1 MQSGVVLM
9 AEKAKQSVRTIFH
22 IDLDAFFVTVEQVLN
37 PALCDKPVIVG
48 GRPEGRGVVASASYE
63 CRKFGVHAAM
73 PLSRAKRLCPQAI
86 FLTGNYRKYTEF
98 SHKFMAILSD
108 YSPCIEPGGLDE
120 AYLDVTGC
128 ENFGSWRILA
138 FKIKERI
145 KKETGLTASVGIAR
159 CKVVAKVASDL
170 SKPDGLIEVLPGNE
184 KNFLSLLAVRKLPGV
199 GEKTGKALKSAGIET
214 IGQLADMPLELFKS
228 RYGGGMLWLR
238 EHAGGIDN
246 SPVEM
251 RSEAKSISR
260 ETTFEKDT
268 MDTAFLKAT
277 LRYFAEKLGAD
288 LRESNKKARTVT
300 LKLRYED
307 FETVNRSLTPHEAM
321 NLDDAIFQSG
331 VSLLEKAL
339 GKKYKP
345 VRLIGLEV
353 SNLVAG
359 ETQLSLFDAD
369 VKRLEKVD
377 RAIDYIRDKYG
388 FDAIQTGYTLE
399 LKQKYDGKTRDK

>member
-1 MQSGVVLM
+1 M
-9 AEKAKQSVRTIFH
+9 
-22 IDLDAFFVTVEQVLN
+22 EQVLN
-37 PALCDKPVIVG
+37 PALRNKPVIVG

-98 SHKFMAILSD
+98 SHKFMAILSN
-108 YSPCIEPGGLDE
+108 YSPSIEPGGLDE

-128 ENFGSWRILA
+128 ENFGSWLTLA
-138 FKIKERI
+138 LKIKERI
-145 KKETGLTASVGIAR
+145 NKETGLVVSVGIAT

-170 SKPDGLIEVLPGNE
+170 SKPDGLIEVFPGQE
-184 KNFLSLLAVRKLPGV
+184 KLFLAPLAVRKLPGV
-199 GEKTGKALKSAGIET
+199 GEKTGKALKAAGIER
-214 IGQLADMPLELFKS
+214 IGQLADMPQELFKG
-228 RYGGGMLWLR
+228 RYGEGMLWLR
-238 EHAGGIDN
+238 EHARGIDN

-251 RSEAKSISR
+251 YGEAKSVSR

-268 MDTAFLKAT
+268 MDTDFLKAT

-307 FETVNRSLTPHEAM
+307 FETVNRSSTSREAM
-321 NLDDAIFQSG
+321 NLDDIIFQSG
-331 VSLLEKAL
+331 VSLLEKTL
-339 GKKYKP
+339 GKKFKP

-359 ETQLSLFDAD
+359 EIQFSLFDAD

-399 LKQKYDGKTRDK
+399 LKQKYDGKTRDT